1 MKKSC
6 KLIFT
11 SVLLTYFAHLSL
23 CVIAQQKKLNDKP
36 NIIVIV
42 SDDAGYADFG
52 CYGGKQISTP
62 NIDAIAKSGTLF
74 TNAYVTA
81 SVCAPSRAGLLT
93 GRYPQRFGFEFN
105 ISAKPA
111 DGYQISDIG
120 MDPKEF
126 TIGNEMHA
134 NGYKTIAIGKWHQ
147 GDHERH
153 FPLNRG
159 FDEFYGFISGHRDFF
174 SFKKQPNAVH
184 SLYHNRN
191 IIAEEK
197 ITYLTDMFTDKA
209 TSFINEN
216 KKNPFFIYLAY
227 NAVHVPMQAKKELVN
242 KYAHIPD
249 SGRRTYAAM
258 MTSLD
263 DGVGTIMK
271 TIKENNMDENT
282 LVIFINDNGATAA
295 NSSSN
300 GYLRGMKGSNWEG
313 GIRVAF
319 LMKWTGKIAANKTYS
334 QPVSSLDILPT
345 AIAAASRK
353 QKGTNKLDGVNLLPY
368 LNPVNKKLPHE
379 ALFWRSGLTAAV
391 RAGKWKLIRVSTRP
405 TLLFDLE
412 NDVSETKDL
421 ANKYPEKVKELMTK
435 LTDWEKGID
444 KPHWYSPRD

>member
-1 MKKSC
+1 
-6 KLIFT
+6 
-11 SVLLTYFAHLSL
+11 
-23 CVIAQQKKLNDKP
+23 
-36 NIIVIV
+36 
-42 SDDAGYADFG
+42 
-52 CYGGKQISTP
+52 
-62 NIDAIAKSGTLF
+62 
-74 TNAYVTA
+74 
-81 SVCAPSRAGLLT
+81 
-93 GRYPQRFGFEFN
+93 
-105 ISAKPA
+105 
-111 DGYQISDIG
+111 
-120 MDPKEF
+120 
-126 TIGNEMHA
+126 
-134 NGYKTIAIGKWHQ
+134 
-147 GDHERH
+147 
-153 FPLNRG
+153 
-159 FDEFYGFISGHRDFF
+159 
-174 SFKKQPNAVH
+174 
-184 SLYHNRN
+184 
-191 IIAEEK
+191 
-197 ITYLTDMFTDKA
+197 
-209 TSFINEN
+209 
-216 KKNPFFIYLAY
+216 
-227 NAVHVPMQAKKELVN
+227 MQAKKELVN
-242 KYAHIPD
+242 KYAHIRD

-405 TLLFDLE
+405 TSMSFTVLL
-412 NDVSETKDL
+412 VAT
-421 ANKYPEKVKELMTK
+421 
-435 LTDWEKGID
+435 GIFSLL
-444 KPHWYSPRD
+444 KSSPMQYILYITTVT